1 MWPQSKSFSMLRL
14 KLIVIEGWCIWF
26 GKSLD
31 KVLSKFQALYFLYCS
46 LIDGIIDDYDVYK
59 VETIGDGY
67 MIASGL
73 PKRNGNDHAV
83 QIALSALHIVHVVSH
98 YSFPHVTGNGLQI
111 RVGLHS
117 GNFTESDSFE
127 HIYLSFCSGLTSFYH
142 RTTAKLLVL
151 FHFQT
156 RSLLLFPGV
165 KLLCDRCEDKISS
178 IVTTLSRDVLASLNW
193 SELDSLISR
202 VKVRRLSWWIIA
214 LNGKRNIQCG
224 RISMGNYLAGK

>member
-1 MWPQSKSFSMLRL
+1 MFSEYTTFSAKVKIPRHWRIWWARGTYLRAKTLHFHAVFRKNWSNSMLTL
-14 KLIVIEGWCIWF
+14 PPGLAHPPLGNPGSTTASLSTWF

-31 KVLSKFQALYFLYCS
+31 EDLFHIQGVYFLYCS

-98 YSFPHVTGNGLQI
+98 YSFPHVTENGLQI

-117 GNFTESDSFE
+117 GNFKENWFIGI
-127 HIYLSFCSGLTSFYH
+127 HLSFCSG
-142 RTTAKLLVL
+142 
-151 FHFQT
+151 
-156 RSLLLFPGV
+156 
-165 KLLCDRCEDKISS
+165 
-178 IVTTLSRDVLASLNW
+178 
-193 SELDSLISR
+193 
-202 VKVRRLSWWIIA
+202 
-214 LNGKRNIQCG
+214 
-224 RISMGNYLAGK
+224 